1 MISFGMMMRADDLN
15 LRYHNH
21 CTSVPILESKRRCKI
36 SLAEADAH
44 PFPLFE
50 WLLATL
56 DTIHSGHGVMHD
68 DCKGFKLEK

>member
-15 LRYHNH
+15 RITIIALVSN
-21 CTSVPILESKRRCKI
+21 TGIKRRCKI

-56 DTIHSGHGVMHD
+56 DTIHSGHA
-68 DCKGFKLEK
+68 